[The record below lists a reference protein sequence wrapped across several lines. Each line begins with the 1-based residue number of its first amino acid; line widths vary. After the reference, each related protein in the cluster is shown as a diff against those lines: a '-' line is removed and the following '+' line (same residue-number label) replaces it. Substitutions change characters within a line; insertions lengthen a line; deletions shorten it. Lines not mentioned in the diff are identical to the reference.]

1 MKWLTR
7 IIRKILSI
15 LWPFGAKGDTLE
27 QTPTKEP
34 GMNLNDEEVKLVASA
49 QKELANA
56 KASLKSVLADL
67 DALMN
72 IQKDA
77 KRDAEAADL
86 YALWADMSCVLSS
99 LHRAHANGT
108 QLLVST
114 RDDGGS
120 LVAYGPGGR

>member
-1 MKWLTR
+1 
-7 IIRKILSI
+7 
-15 LWPFGAKGDTLE
+15 
-27 QTPTKEP
+27 
-34 GMNLNDEEVKLVASA
+34 MNLNDEEVKLVASA

>member
-15 LWPFGAKGDTLE
+15 LWPFGAKGDTIE
-27 QTPTKEP
+27 QTPEKET
-34 GMNLNDEEVKLVASA
+34 GMNMNDEEVKLVASA

-67 DALMN
+67 DALMK
-72 IQKDA
+72 IQSDA
-77 KRDAEAADL
+77 KRDAEAADI

-108 QLLVST
+108 KLLVST

-120 LVAYGPGGR
+120 LVAYGGGGR